1 VRNLIDKLPEYQ
13 EALAA
18 LQRGL
23 SPLFITGATGS
34 FRALLA
40 ASLWMQASDSAP
52 AHPPDAIQAPSAPAP
67 AHPPDATQTPPAPG
81 APRSPRG
88 GGALLVVA
96 PGVDQVGAWQHD
108 LEHLLPDH
116 RVLLF
121 EPAEALP
128 FEVVAASREPTAG
141 RLQVLAALRET
152 VEGGAP
158 PPVIVA
164 PAEALLPR
172 LLPPQVWEQAA
183 LFLATGAE
191 YDLGALP
198 ERLVAAGYERI
209 DLVSVPGQFALRGS
223 ILDIF
228 PFQGPP
234 VRLEFWGDEIA
245 SIRELDAAS
254 QRSGA
259 VLERVAV
266 WPAREFIYDRS
277 LAAAAADRIRDAYRA
292 SPVLRSGT
300 RRAPGR
306 EQLKGSRSAGVR
318 LSQRLTRFLEMAE
331 EGVGGSL
338 NLVQPYFYPE
348 QVSLISWLPEGSLVV
363 IDEPARFQEQCRA
376 HIALL
381 ESDYR
386 RLFQEGQSFTPWQ
399 EYYLNEDELARDL
412 AARPLIGLERLPG
425 ALRAR
430 PGRLEPQASV
440 RLTVKEMQPFLAR
453 PDLLAPEVRGWLQR
467 GMAVLLL
474 AQTGERRER
483 LEQNLRDHELA
494 PLAAGDWPLRLKAGR
509 LQVGV
514 GQLEQGF
521 EVPGLLAVVTGD
533 ELYGRKRVR
542 SRAPGARP
550 GHWMG
555 APGRAGEARGAGY
568 PPAAELAPGDYVVH
582 INHGI
587 GRYLGIREMTVDGRT
602 RDYLEIAY
610 AAADRLYVPVD
621 QVGIVQKYAGP
632 EGAAPKLSR
641 LGGSDW
647 ARLKQRVKKRVREL
661 AVDLVAL
668 YSERMQRPGH
678 AFPPDTVWQREFE
691 AAFPYT
697 ETPDQLRAIEE
708 VKADMERPRP
718 MDRLICG
725 DVGFGKTEVALRA
738 AFKAVQDGKQVAVL
752 APTTV
757 LAQQHEH
764 TFKERFARYPVRI
777 EVLSRFRSP
786 RQQKETVD
794 GLRRGLIDVVIGTH
808 RLLSEDV
815 EFKDLGLLVIDEEQR
830 FGVNHKER
838 IKLLKTNV
846 DVLTLTATPIPRTL
860 QLSLS
865 GARDMS
871 VIETPPEERMPVQTY
886 VLEYQPDVIRD
897 AIIREIRRGGQ
908 VFYLHNR
915 VQSIDRVLLY
925 LERLVPE
932 ASFRIAHGQMKEE
945 DLEEV
950 MLDFLNRKFD
960 VLVCTTI
967 IENGLDLPNVN
978 TLVVERADTF
988 GLAQLYQLRGRVGR
1002 SNRLAYGYFTIPEN
1016 MMLTEQ
1022 AEKRLR
1028 ALQEFTEFGSGFKL
1042 ALRDLE
1048 IRGAG
1053 NILGA
1058 EQHGHMA
1065 ALGFDLYNQLLG
1077 EAVQE
1082 LKGEP
1087 VPERRV
1093 AMPAWELQYGEA
1105 FIPDTYVADGRQK
1118 VEIYRRLAAAESLPE
1133 VEELAAELRDR
1144 FGPPPPPVTH
1154 LLGMARLRLR
1164 ARELHIQDVQHS
1176 DHTLVLRFGRE
1187 GAPRGSALARWGRVF
1202 DRRIS
1207 FSAVGDL
1214 EVRIETSGLTP
1225 ERLIGML
1232 DQAISEV

>member
-1 VRNLIDKLPEYQ
+1 
-13 EALAA
+13 
-18 LQRGL
+18 
-23 SPLFITGATGS
+23 
-34 FRALLA
+34 
-40 ASLWMQASDSAP
+40 M
-52 AHPPDAIQAPSAPAP
+52 
-67 AHPPDATQTPPAPG
+67 
-81 APRSPRG
+81 
-88 GGALLVVA
+88 VV
-96 PGVDQVGAWQHD
+96 PGVDQVGAWQRD
-108 LEHLLPDH
+108 LENLLPDR

-152 VEGGAP
+152 ARGGRNAA

-164 PAEALLPR
+164 PTEALLPK
-172 LLPPQVWEQAA
+172 LLPPTVWERAA
-183 LFLATGAE
+183 LSLETGTG

-198 ERLVAAGYERI
+198 GWLVATGYERVE
-209 DLVSVPGQFALRGS
+209 LVGVAGQFALRGS
-223 ILDIF
+223 ILDVF
-228 PFQGPP
+228 PFQGSA
-234 VRLEFWGDEIA
+234 VRLEFWGDEIT
-245 SIRELDAAS
+245 SVKELDPVS
-254 QRSGA
+254 QRSQTS
-259 VLERVAV
+259 LERVVV
-266 WPAREFIYDRS
+266 WPAREFIYDQG
-277 LAAAAADRIRDAYRA
+277 LAAAAADRIRDAYR
-292 SPVLRSGT
+292 LR
-300 RRAPGR
+300 R
-306 EQLKGSRSAGVR
+306 EQLKGSRSSAVR

-331 EGVGGSL
+331 EGLGGSL
-338 NLVQPYFYPE
+338 NLVQPYFYPA
-348 QVSLISWLPEGSLVV
+348 QVSLLSYLPHGSLVV
-363 IDEPARFQEQCRA
+363 VDEPARFQEQCRA

-386 RLFQEGQSFTPWQ
+386 RLFQEGQSFTPWP
-399 EYYLNEDELARDL
+399 EYYLTEDELHGDL
-412 AARPLIGLERLPG
+412 SSWPLIGLSHL
-425 ALRAR
+425 LTR
-430 PGRLEPQASV
+430 PGRFEPRASV
-440 RLTVKEMQPFLAR
+440 RMTVKEMQPFLAR

-494 PLAAGDWPLRLKAGR
+494 PLAAADWPSLLQKGR
-509 LQVGV
+509 LHIAV
-514 GQLEQGF
+514 GQLRQGF
-521 EVPGLLAVVTGD
+521 EAPGLLAVVTGD

-542 SRAPGARP
+542 SRAPAL
-550 GHWMG
+550 
-555 APGRAGEARGAGY
+555 AGEARGA
-568 PPAAELAPGDYVVH
+568 PPELVSGDFVVH
-582 INHGI
+582 VNHGI

-610 AAADRLYVPVD
+610 RGADRLYVPVD
-621 QVGIVQKYAGP
+621 QVALVQKYTGP

-647 ARLKQRVKKRVREL
+647 ARLKQRIKKRVREL

-668 YSERMQRPGH
+668 YRERMQRPGN
-678 AFPPDTVWQREFE
+678 AFSPDTVWQHEFE

-697 ETPDQLRAIEE
+697 ETQDQLQAIHQ

-718 MDRLICG
+718 MDRLVCG

-738 AFKAVQDGKQVAVL
+738 AFKAVQDGKQVAILV
-752 APTTV
+752 PTTV

-764 TFKERFARYPVRI
+764 TFKERFDHFPVRI

-786 RQQKETVD
+786 RQQKATID
-794 GLRRGLIDVVIGTH
+794 GLSRGLIDVVIGTH

-815 EFKDLGLLVIDEEQR
+815 RFKDLGLLVIDEEQR

-886 VLEYQPDVIRD
+886 VIEYQPDLVRD
-897 AIIREIRRGGQ
+897 AILREILRGGQ
-908 VFYLHNR
+908 VFYVHNR
-915 VQSIDRVLLY
+915 VQSIDRILLW
-925 LERLVPE
+925 LEGLVPE
-932 ASFRIAHGQMKEE
+932 ASFRIAHGQMKED
-945 DLEEV
+945 DLEEA
-950 MLDFLNRKFD
+950 MLDFLNRRFD
-960 VLVCTTI
+960 VLICTTI

-978 TLVVERADTF
+978 TLIVERSDTF

-1002 SNRLAYGYFTIPEN
+1002 SNRLAYGYFTIPEH
-1016 MMLTEQ
+1016 MMVTEL

-1087 VPERRV
+1087 PPARRS
-1093 AMPAWELQYGEA
+1093 AMPAWELHYGEA
-1105 FIPDTYVADGRQK
+1105 FIPDTYIADGSQK
-1118 VEIYRRLAAAESLPE
+1118 VEVYRRLAASETLAETD
-1133 VEELAAELRDR
+1133 ELAAELRDR
-1144 FGPPPPPVTH
+1144 FGPPPPPVGH
-1154 LLGMARLRLR
+1154 LLDLIKLRLR
-1164 ARELHIQDVQHS
+1164 ARELNIQDVQHS
-1176 DHTLVLRFGRE
+1176 DHILVLRFGKE
-1187 GAPRGSALARWGRVF
+1187 GSPRGSALARWGKVF

-1214 EVRIETSGLTP
+1214 EVRIETNGLTP
-1225 ERLIGML
+1225 DRLIGML
-1232 DQAISEV
+1232 NQALAP